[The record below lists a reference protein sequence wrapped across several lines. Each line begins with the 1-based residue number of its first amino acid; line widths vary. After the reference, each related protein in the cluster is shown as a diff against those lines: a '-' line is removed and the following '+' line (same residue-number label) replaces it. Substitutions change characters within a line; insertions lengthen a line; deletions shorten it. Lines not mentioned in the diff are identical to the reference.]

1 MKYIQYTHT
10 LTHMHTPK
18 HTHTYI
24 HTYILW
30 VLVWGREELPTTL
43 KLTNKFIA
51 ILYEYYIYIHTYY
64 TYIYIYK
71 YFRLFQRI
79 LQPRNPS
86 NNKWVDDWYKQTTTN
101 VSLTHFGANSPR
113 TISRASTC
121 GKIAENRAGGLLT
134 GSSAGNRCKD
144 RQSGKTSGQF

>member
-1 MKYIQYTHT
+1 MWRWSIYNTHKHLHTHT

-18 HTHTYI
+18 HTHTYT

-43 KLTNKFIA
+43 KLTNKVNKFIA

-86 NNKWVDDWYKQTTTN
+86 NNKWVDDWYKQTKQQQMFH
-101 VSLTHFGANSPR
+101 SLTSGPIRHAQFRVHLPAGR
-113 TISRASTC
+113 WQ
-121 GKIAENRAGGLLT
+121 KIARED
-134 GSSAGNRCKD
+134 C
-144 RQSGKTSGQF
+144 